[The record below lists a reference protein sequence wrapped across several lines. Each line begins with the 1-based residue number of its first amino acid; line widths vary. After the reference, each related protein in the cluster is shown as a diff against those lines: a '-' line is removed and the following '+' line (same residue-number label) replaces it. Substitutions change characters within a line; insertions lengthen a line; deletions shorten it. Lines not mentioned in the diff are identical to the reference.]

1 MNILCQK
8 NFKFTDI
15 KILRIQFI
23 HKSNVILL
31 LFKLKF
37 LKFLSQSIDIK
48 IFRNFKSYTNPHT
61 LDVINLH
68 INLFKLTLQDKNTVA
83 IVSK

>member
-1 MNILCQK
+1 MSYYYYLNS
-8 NFKFTDI
+8 NFSNSFLNQSTSKSFETSN
-15 KILRIQFI
+15 RIRI
-23 HKSNVILL
+23 
-31 LFKLKF
+31 
-37 LKFLSQSIDIK
+37 
-48 IFRNFKSYTNPHT
+48 